1 MENKELSKPERY
13 NNPGAIRPYKV
24 IYEGQVDVDAD
35 GFAIFETPEAG
46 RRALIKQ
53 VETQIKR
60 GENTV
65 DSFLNRY
72 APPGKEN
79 PQASR
84 DNYRV
89 FLAEQLGLNSTSD
102 PFPEGST
109 ERLADAV
116 AKFEGGT
123 WGKSPAAS
131 PSESSGEETGAPQQ
145 TLKDKFGRLL
155 DDAKSLAL
163 KTVEEYPTTTR
174 VVGDIIGAE
183 TGRRLSVAGEMGRR
197 RFALEKSR
205 MQAADR
211 AAVRAAEQTAR
222 QAAQNVEVLPAT
234 QRTSTPVPVP
244 GAGAA
249 PPPGPVATGPN
260 VPVGP
265 ADAGRMAPGQT
276 GQMVYNYGKSAGLTD
291 IEAARAL
298 DMTKQTGGVHDLTTL
313 RREGT
318 QQVRSLFPNET
329 WRENPRYGG
338 FMTLDQ
344 GAGGGPRAS
353 YVMNQPPQSPASPLE
368 GPPQQS
374 ALRALPPPERIPN
387 APIEPPLQ
395 TPQPSTPSGPSA
407 LSQAAK
413 NISQNVNA
421 GVRAFPGVAGALGG
435 LGAVDLGQQAVSRF
449 SEGDAPGGL
458 LAAVGSGAS
467 ALSLFPFP
475 ATKVPST
482 FLAIASPLA
491 IYAYYKLKNRAVSQ
505 AKGYGAL
512 LAGAELPT
520 PSRYSGYTSP

>member
-1 MENKELSKPERY
+1 MEDKKLSKPERY
-13 NNPGAIRPYKV
+13 NNPGALRPFKI
-24 IYEGQVDVDAD
+24 IYEGQVDVDPD
-35 GFAIFETPEAG
+35 GFAIFETSEAG

-53 VETQIKR
+53 IETQIKR

-65 DSFLNRY
+65 DTFLNRY

-79 PQASR
+79 PPANR

-89 FLAEQLGLNSTSD
+89 ALAEHLGLKSTD
-102 PFPEGST
+102 QPFPEGST
-109 ERLADAV
+109 ERIADAIT
-116 AKFEGGT
+116 KFESGSA
-123 WGKSPAAS
+123 WGKPPEAS
-131 PSESSGEETGAPQQ
+131 QGSGAEETVSQP
-145 TLKDKFGRLL
+145 TLGEKFSQLGE
-155 DDAKSLAL
+155 DAKNLAL
-163 KTVEEYPTTTR
+163 KTVEEYPTATR
-174 VVGDIIGAE
+174 VVSDLIGAE

-197 RFALEKSR
+197 RFVLEKSR

-211 AAVRAAEQTAR
+211 AAARAAEQTAR

-421 GVRAFPGVAGALGG
+421 GVRAFPGVAGFLGG
-435 LGAVDLGQQAVSRF
+435 LGTVDLGQEAYSRF
-449 SEGDAPGGL
+449 SQGDAPGGF
-458 LAAVGSGAS
+458 LAAAGSGAS

-482 FLAIASPLA
+482 FLAITSPLA
-491 IYAYYKLKNRAVSQ
+491 LYAYDKLKNRAVSQ

-512 LAGAELPT
+512 LAGAELPA
-520 PSRYSGYTSP
+520 PSIYSGYSNP